1 MKDYLSHARTVI
13 QAARRNTLE
22 LVAAA
27 QLLFLLRRPP
37 GPTFDGKHHAGA
49 YSCVAVGVD
58 VLLGLHPTK
67 ARQAPSTIALTGLLL
82 QRAAAEEAASLPPPR
97 PWGRWADLQQLEV
110 RSGYVIA
117 QDFCALFKIGAG
129 NPKKGAEQVLT
140 ERCESFFRFA
150 PYHKYLERSERAPK
164 FMGAH
169 YEHESQGQKT
179 KGRKLKLNRI
189 WNGLDRT
196 WIDSHEPTR
205 LCELASDRTPNC

>member
-1 MKDYLSHARTVI
+1 MYSTNTGPWKPYHGEEIALDVKVTGADCILGLKGLTMKDYLSHARTVI

-117 QDFCALFKIGAG
+117 QDFCALLKIGAG
-129 NPKKGAEQVLT
+129 NPKKGVEQVLKRLRKDSCT
-140 ERCESFFRFA
+140 DHILDWRRPGDAAGRPWKIARISDLR
-150 PYHKYLERSERAPK
+150 RS
-164 FMGAH
+164 
-169 YEHESQGQKT
+169 YS
-179 KGRKLKLNRI
+179 
-189 WNGLDRT
+189 GLG
-196 WIDSHEPTR
+196 
-205 LCELASDRTPNC
+205 